1 MNYLDIVHCK
11 QKYTF
16 HGKYYPTLPKVTLT
30 RDESY
35 EDITPTLFEYEVIDP
50 FRYEYRNL
58 LPNLIEKDGADCTIK
73 TITPTTW
80 KNGAYVAL
88 YDGTLYQIL
97 SHVVDPRETSK
108 QAARLIPI
116 PKGTQHI
123 LRLLKVDNP
132 RGFN

>member
-1 MNYLDIVHCK
+1 MNYLDIVHRK
-11 QKYTF
+11 HQYTF
-16 HGKYYPTLPKVTLT
+16 HGRYYPSLPKSTLT
-30 RDESY
+30 PGVD
-35 EDITPTLFEYEVIDP
+35 DHVTPTPFEYEVIDP
-50 FRYEYRNL
+50 FRHEYRNL

-73 TITPTTW
+73 TITPITW

-97 SHVVDPRETSK
+97 SHTVDPRETSK
-108 QAARLIPI
+108 QAARLIPV
-116 PKGTQHI
+116 PKGTSYF